1 MSAKAYSEGDTLKT
15 PSGTVTIDSIQ
26 KFVTL
31 SDGRTMRRQ
40 DIIRGLSTGRIDIIP
55 EGTGDR
61 DTYLRFGDIPEGE
74 QSTDHSS
81 GRKES
86 GVSVYASEKDDGVHY
101 LCGTELQTVF
111 FLLDRPIYLVSG
123 ERVGTGADGEPLIR
137 DVKIESQ
144 MTTPKGCG
152 GFVPQDDE

>member
-1 MSAKAYSEGDTLKT
+1 MSATQFAEGDTLET
-15 PSGTVTIDSIQ
+15 PAGTVTIESMQ

-40 DIIRGLSTGRIDIIP
+40 DIVRGLSTGRIDLIP

-61 DTYLRFGDIPEGE
+61 DLYVRFGDIPEGE

-86 GVSVYASEKDDGVHY
+86 GVSVYAAEEEEDVFY
-101 LCGTELQTVF
+101 LCGTKLQTVF
-111 FLLDRPIYLVSG
+111 YLLGRPVYLVSG
-123 ERVGTGADGEPLIR
+123 ERIGTGADGEPLIR
-137 DVKIESQ
+137 NVEIESELK
-144 MTTPKGCG
+144 TPKGCG
-152 GFVPQDDE
+152 GFVQRDD